1 MRIVLLILVFLPL
14 FAGENKEIYATF
26 SVVAVKS
33 SVLSL
38 SSSGVVENIFSDVGE
53 MHKKGDK
60 LLNLKNGDLLQNL
73 KSAKAAMDSLSKK
86 YEFSKR
92 QFLRYE
98 KSKEAIDLNTY
109 ERIKAEHESLFYELK
124 RAEANYK
131 LQKELYDKTF
141 LYAPYAGRITYKYIE
156 IGEGVGAISTKLF
169 SYESLEKKA
178 MIEFDSK
185 YFTQVKK
192 GDKFYYKFEGQ
203 EGAKPLVINKIY
215 PAIIGKKAIVEAR
228 FLDSIPSGIFGDG
241 FIREK

>member
-1 MRIVLLILVFLPL
+1 MRFLLVFLMFLPL
-14 FAGENKEIYATF
+14 FAQESKEIYATF
-26 SVVAVKS
+26 NIEALKS
-33 SVLSL
+33 STLSL
-38 SSSGVVENIFSDVGE
+38 ASSGVVEEIFSDVGNI
-53 MHKKGDK
+53 HKKGDK
-60 LLNLKNGDLLQNL
+60 LLSLKNGDLLQNL
-73 KSAKAAMDSLSKK
+73 KSAFASFNALSKK
-86 YEFSKR
+86 YEFSTQ

-109 ERIKAEHESLFYELK
+109 EKIKAEKESLFYELK

-141 LYAPYAGRITYKYIE
+141 LYAPYEGIVTYKYIE

-178 MIEFDSK
+178 LIEFDSK

-192 GDKFYYKFEGQ
+192 GDKFYYKIEGK
-203 EGAKPLVINKIY
+203 EGLKPLVISKIY
-215 PAIIGKKAIVEAR
+215 PAIIGKKAIAEAR
-228 FLDSIPSGIFGDG
+228 FEEEIASGIFGDG